1 MPLQVMSYTSL
12 VHGGQAFCNRLC
24 GSTTRHGTQWDSLEI
39 YFRELV
45 LIKWIQVLSIYNI
58 HNSNLHVLLLKLRIV
73 TPDVIK
79 RRF

>member
-1 MPLQVMSYTSL
+1 MVAKLFAI
-12 VHGGQAFCNRLC
+12 AFVAVQH
-24 GSTTRHGTQWDSLEI
+24 SRHGTQWNSLEI

-45 LIKWIQVLSIYNI
+45 LIKWIQVLSIYFI